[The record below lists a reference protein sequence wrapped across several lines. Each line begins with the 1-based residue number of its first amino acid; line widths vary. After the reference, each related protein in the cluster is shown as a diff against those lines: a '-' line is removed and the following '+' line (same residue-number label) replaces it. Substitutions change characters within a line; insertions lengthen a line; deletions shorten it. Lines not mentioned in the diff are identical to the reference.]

1 MKTILRKVTVALA
14 AMLASVNVMAQ
25 SFELKK
31 EFGGDFFNENAAVFP
46 EFTKDGNPRLLIAD
60 VDEEEDYYE
69 NGRWTYRHILNKLSV
84 WDKNLDIEKEFTS
97 GPLFEEYADVTVKY
111 AAKTLK
117 VDSVVKSRYSDIND
131 FYRDFRFDTVEVE
144 VYYDENDTLYYES
157 YISYDYEEAVANL
170 PEEVLKPYLEKYAKE
185 HLAEDYYATTTFNG
199 YMVYVEGYHNFE
211 ESEYFDWSVQ
221 YPSEGWIYKAYND
234 IEYVEFY
241 YSPDE
246 LEELERYT
254 SSVRSAFYADVVWYY
269 NFFYESETG
278 VTITETLFNN
288 DEKYEFCLPIMDVF
302 TEEGSYSDYYQTQT
316 IHHRYVPIGYKIV
329 SEDGTVLQEI
339 IVNEARDNNLSIYAV
354 VMHLGDNTYF
364 VITTYGGESGKDADM
379 TYIYEIN
386 KNTNSIQKVREV
398 KGSMRVTPTV
408 ANRNEEI
415 TISIDDDNNNV
426 ERELIITGVNGKL
439 IEKCTIPAGENTFK
453 VNAGMMRSGMYNFT
467 LQKKGNV
474 VDNSKVIV
482 K

>member
-1 MKTILRKVTVALA
+1 MKTILRKATVAFV
-14 AMLASVNVMAQ
+14 AMLASANVMAQ

-31 EFGGDFFNENAAVFP
+31 EFDRDFFSDFEFVAAN
-46 EFTKDGNPRLLIAD
+46 FTKDGNPRMLVKEGGEENLYVNGHD
-60 VDEEEDYYE
+60 VYKA
-69 NGRWTYRHILNKLSV
+69 ILNKLSV
-84 WDKNLDIEKEFTS
+84 LNSNLEVEKEFTS
-97 GPLFEEYADVTVKY
+97 GPLFEEYADVTVEY

-117 VDSVVKSRYSDIND
+117 VDSVVKSRYNDIND
-131 FYRDFRFDTVEVE
+131 FYRYFRFDTVEVE

-199 YMVYVEGYHNFE
+199 YMVYVEGYHDFE

-221 YPSEGWIYKAYND
+221 YPCEGLIYKAYND

-246 LEELERYT
+246 LVEINR
-254 SSVRSAFYADVVWYY
+254 
-269 NFFYESETG
+269 YESKVVSAYFVDYAFLRELCY
-278 VTITETLFNN
+278 VSDCAATISQTLFND
-288 DEKYEFCLPIMDVF
+288 DEEYEFILPVMGLI
-302 TEEGSYSDYYQTQT
+302 TESDYSEHEHIQRTYY
-316 IHHRYVPIGYKIV
+316 RYKTIGYKIV

-339 IVNEARDNNLSIYAV
+339 IVNETKDSSINIEAYIV
-354 VMHLGDNTYF
+354 QFGDKTYF
-364 VITTYGGESGKDADM
+364 VIETYGGESGKDNDM
-379 TYIYEIN
+379 TYFYEIN
-386 KNTNSIQKVREV
+386 KNTNSIQKVREMQ
-398 KGSMRVTPTV
+398 GSMRVNPIV
-408 ANRNEEI
+408 ADRNEEI

-426 ERELIITGVNGKL
+426 ARELIITGVNGKL
-439 IEKCTIPAGENTFK
+439 IERRTIPAGENTFK

>member
-1 MKTILRKVTVALA
+1 MKTFLRKAIIAVA
-14 AMLASVNVMAQ
+14 AMIASVNVMAQ

-31 EFGGDFFNENAAVFP
+31 EFGGDVLNENAAVFP

-60 VDEEEDYYE
+60 VDEGEDYYE

-97 GPLFEEYADVTVKY
+97 GPLFEEYADVVVEY

-117 VDSVVKSRYSDIND
+117 VDSVVKSRYNYIND
-131 FYRDFRFDTVEVE
+131 FYRYFRFDTVEVE

-170 PEEVLKPYLEKYAKE
+170 PEEVLKPYLEKYAAE
-185 HLAEDYYATTTFNG
+185 HYGDSCKTTYNG
-199 YMVYVEGYHNFE
+199 YNVYFYDYNLLT
-211 ESEYFDWSVQ
+211 SEFFDWGKQ

-269 NFFYESETG
+269 NSFYESETG
-278 VTITETLFNN
+278 VTITQTLFNN
-288 DEKYEFCLPIMDVF
+288 DEKYEFCLPVMDVF
-302 TEEGSYSDYYQTQT
+302 TKEDSYSDYYQTQT
-316 IHHRYVPIGYKIV
+316 IQYRYEPIGYKIV

-339 IVNEARDNNLSIYAV
+339 IVNEARDNNLSIDAV
-354 VMHLGDNTYF
+354 VMQLGDKTYF
-364 VITTYGGESGKDADM
+364 VIRTYSGEYGEEHEM
-379 TYIYEIN
+379 TYLYEIN

-408 ANRNEEI
+408 ADRNEEI
-415 TISIDDDNNNV
+415 TISINDDNCNV
-426 ERELIITGVNGKL
+426 ARELIITGVNGKL
-439 IEKCTIPAGENTFK
+439 IERRTIPAGENTFK
-453 VNAGMMRSGMYNFT
+453 VNAAMMRSGMYNFT
-467 LQKKGNV
+467 LQKKGEF

>member
-1 MKTILRKVTVALA
+1 MKTFLRKAIIAVA
-14 AMLASVNVMAQ
+14 AMIASVNVMAQ
-25 SFELKK
+25 SLELKK
-31 EFGGDFFNENAAVFP
+31 EFGFDLFDEENIAVFP

-60 VDEEEDYYE
+60 VDEEDDYE

-97 GPLFEEYADVTVKY
+97 GALFEEYADVTVTY

-117 VDSVVKSRYSDIND
+117 VDSVVKSRYNDING
-131 FYRDFRFDTVEVE
+131 FYYYFRFDTVEVE
-144 VYYDENDTLYYES
+144 VYYDENDTLYHES

-170 PEEVLKPYLEKYAKE
+170 PEEVLKPYLEKYA
-185 HLAEDYYATTTFNG
+185 AEYYGDSCKTTYNG
-199 YMVYVEGYHNFE
+199 YNVYFYDYNLLT
-211 ESEYFDWSVQ
+211 SEFFDWGKQ

-234 IEYVEFY
+234 VEYVRFY

-246 LEELERYT
+246 LEEVERYT
-254 SSVRSAFYADVVWYY
+254 SSVSSAFYADEVWYY

-278 VTITETLFNN
+278 VTITQTLFNN
-288 DEKYEFCLPIMDVF
+288 DEKYEFCLPVMEVF
-302 TEEGSYSDYYQTQT
+302 TKTSYSEYDQTQT
-316 IHHRYVPIGYKIV
+316 IYHRYEPIGYKIV

-415 TISIDDDNNNV
+415 TISINDDNCNV
-426 ERELIITGVNGKL
+426 ARELIITGVNGKL
-439 IEKCTIPAGENTFK
+439 IERRTIPAGENTFK
-453 VNAGMMRSGMYNFT
+453 VNAAMMRSGMYNFT
-467 LQKKGNV
+467 LQKKGEI

>member
-1 MKTILRKVTVALA
+1 MI
-14 AMLASVNVMAQ
+14 ASVNVMAQ

-31 EFGGDFFNENAAVFP
+31 EFGFNFFDKENIAVFP

-60 VDEEEDYYE
+60 VDEEDDYE
-69 NGRWTYRHILNKLSV
+69 NGRWTYRYILNKLSV

-97 GPLFEEYADVTVKY
+97 GPLFEEYADVKVEY

-117 VDSVVKSRYSDIND
+117 VDSVVKSRYNDIND
-131 FYRDFRFDTVEVE
+131 FYRYFRFDTVEV
-144 VYYDENDTLYYES
+144 
-157 YISYDYEEAVANL
+157 YDYEEAVANL
-170 PEEVLKPYLEKYAKE
+170 PEEVLKPYLEKYV
-185 HLAEDYYATTTFNG
+185 AEYYGDSCKTTYNG
-199 YMVYVEGYHNFE
+199 YNVYFYDYNLLT
-211 ESEYFDWSVQ
+211 SEFFDWGKQ

-234 IEYVEFY
+234 VEYVRFY

-246 LEELERYT
+246 LEEIERYT
-254 SSVRSAFYADVVWYY
+254 SSVSSAFYADEVSYY
-269 NFFYESETG
+269 NSSYESETG
-278 VTITETLFNN
+278 VTITQTLFNN

-302 TEEGSYSDYYQTQT
+302 AEEGSYSDYYQTQT
-316 IHHRYVPIGYKIV
+316 IHHRYKPIGYKIV

-339 IVNEARDNNLSIYAV
+339 IVNDARDNNLSIYAV
-354 VMHLGDNTYF
+354 VMQLGDKTYF
-364 VITTYGGESGKDADM
+364 VIATYSGEYGEDDDM

-415 TISIDDDNNNV
+415 TISINDDNCNV
-426 ERELIITGVNGKL
+426 ARELIITGVNGKL
-439 IEKCTIPAGENTFK
+439 IERRTIPAGENTFK
-453 VNAGMMRSGMYNFT
+453 VNAAMMRSGMYNFT
-467 LQKKGNV
+467 LQKKGEI
-474 VDNSKVIV
+474 VDNSKVII

>member
-1 MKTILRKVTVALA
+1 MKTFLRKAIIAVA
-14 AMLASVNVMAQ
+14 AMIASVNVMAQ
-25 SFELKK
+25 SLELKK
-31 EFGGDFFNENAAVFP
+31 EFGFDFFVENVAVFP

-60 VDEEEDYYE
+60 VDEGYE
-69 NGRWTYRHILNKLSV
+69 NDRWTYRQILNKLSI

-97 GPLFEEYADVTVKY
+97 GPLFEEYADVKVEY

-117 VDSVVKSRYSDIND
+117 VDSVVKSRYNDIND
-131 FYRDFRFDTVEVE
+131 FYYYFRFDTVE
-144 VYYDENDTLYYES
+144 VYYDENDTLYHES

-170 PEEVLKPYLEKYAKE
+170 PEEVLKPYLEKYA
-185 HLAEDYYATTTFNG
+185 AEYYGDSCKTTYNG
-199 YMVYVEGYHNFE
+199 YNVYFYDYNLLT
-211 ESEYFDWSVQ
+211 SEFFDWGKQ

-234 IEYVEFY
+234 VEYVRFY

-246 LEELERYT
+246 LEEIERYT
-254 SSVRSAFYADVVWYY
+254 SSVSSAFYADVVWYY
-269 NFFYESETG
+269 NPFYESETG
-278 VTITETLFNN
+278 VAITQTLFNN
-288 DEKYEFCLPIMDVF
+288 DEKYEFCLPVMDVF
-302 TEEGSYSDYYQTQT
+302 TEEDSYSDYYQKQT
-316 IHHRYVPIGYKIV
+316 IQHRYEPIGYKIV

-339 IVNEARDNNLSIYAV
+339 IVNEARDKNIYFEAV
-354 VMHLGDNTYF
+354 VMPFGDKTYF
-364 VITTYGGESGKDADM
+364 VIQTYGGESGKDGDM

-415 TISIDDDNNNV
+415 TISINDDNCNV
-426 ERELIITGVNGKL
+426 ARELIITGVNGKL
-439 IEKCTIPAGENTFK
+439 IERRTIPAGENTFK

-467 LQKKGNV
+467 LQKKGEV

>member
-1 MKTILRKVTVALA
+1 MKTFLRKAIIAVA
-14 AMLASVNVMAQ
+14 AMIASVNVMAQ
-25 SFELKK
+25 SLELKK
-31 EFGGDFFNENAAVFP
+31 EFGFDLFDEENIAVFP

-60 VDEEEDYYE
+60 VDEEEGYE
-69 NGRWTYRHILNKLSV
+69 NDRWTYRHILNKLSI

-97 GPLFEEYADVTVKY
+97 GALFEEYANVTVTY

-117 VDSVVKSRYSDIND
+117 VDSVVKSRYNDIND
-131 FYRDFRFDTVEVE
+131 FYRYFRFDTVEVE
-144 VYYDENDTLYYES
+144 VYYDENDTLYHES

-170 PEEVLKPYLEKYAKE
+170 PEEVLKPYLEKYA
-185 HLAEDYYATTTFNG
+185 AEYYGDLCKTTYNG
-199 YMVYVEGYHNFE
+199 YNVYFYDYNLLT
-211 ESEYFDWSVQ
+211 SEFFDWGKQ

-234 IEYVEFY
+234 VEYVRFY

-246 LEELERYT
+246 LEEVERYT

-269 NFFYESETG
+269 NFLYESETC
-278 VTITETLFNN
+278 VTITQTLFNN

-302 TEEGSYSDYYQTQT
+302 TKEDSYSDYYETQT
-316 IHHRYVPIGYKIV
+316 IQHRYEPIGYKIV

-354 VMHLGDNTYF
+354 VMHLGDKTYF
-364 VITTYGGESGKDADM
+364 VITTYGGEYGEEHEM
-379 TYIYEIN
+379 TYFYEIN

-415 TISIDDDNNNV
+415 TISINDDNCNV
-426 ERELIITGVNGKL
+426 ARELIITGVNGKL
-439 IEKCTIPAGENTFK
+439 IERRTIPAGENTFK
-453 VNAGMMRSGMYNFT
+453 VNAAMMRSGMYNFT
-467 LQKKGNV
+467 LQKKGEI